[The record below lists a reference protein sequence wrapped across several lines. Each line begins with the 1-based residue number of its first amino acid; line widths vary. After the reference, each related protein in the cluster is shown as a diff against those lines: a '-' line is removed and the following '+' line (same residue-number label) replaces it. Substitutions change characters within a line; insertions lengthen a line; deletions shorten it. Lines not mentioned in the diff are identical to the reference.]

1 MTPSNQSR
9 AEDGAAK
16 LSHKHAP
23 ISACG
28 QAPHGLYPDYGGF
41 VAKDNFNQ
49 YSEFIPST
57 VETRAA
63 PAINRPKKTLV
74 IVDLGN
80 VHDCLEPLERYHSRD
95 FTVQGFAAKDFNGYG
110 INPAGKA
117 PVVHS
122 RLGMKGEND
131 VAILW
136 WTCSYLLDPARRG
149 EPIRVILATK
159 GRTLLSMKQYV
170 EEAIPG
176 STFESV
182 ADWQQLQNVL

>member
-1 MTPSNQSR
+1 M
-9 AEDGAAK
+9 
-16 LSHKHAP
+16 
-23 ISACG
+23 SAFG
-28 QAPHGLYPDYGGF
+28 SMPHGLYPDYSPF
-41 VAKDNFNQ
+41 VGKGSINQ
-49 YSEFIPST
+49 YSSFMSPMLD
-57 VETRAA
+57 TRAPPVA
-63 PAINRPKKTLV
+63 RPKKTLV

-80 VHDCLEPLERYHSRD
+80 VHDCLEPLEQYLRRD

-110 INPAGKA
+110 VNPIGKA

-122 RLGMKGEND
+122 KQGLKGEND

-136 WTCSYLLDPARRG
+136 WTCSYMLQAAKKG

-159 GRTLLSMKQYV
+159 GRTLLSMKRYI

-182 ADWQQLQNVL
+182 TDWKQLKDAL